1 MGAGLRNKIVSVQEA
16 VAIVRDGDTL
26 ACSGFGTNGVPE
38 ELALALAERFRKTG
52 APHNLTLFFGGGPG
66 DGAERGLNC
75 LALEGMLKRVIGGHF
90 GLVPCIG
97 KLALEGRIEA
107 YNLPLG
113 VISHMWRDIAQGL
126 PGTVSRVGLG
136 TFVDPRLE
144 GGKINARTTEALVEL
159 IRLGGE
165 EMLYYRAP
173 RVQVAFIRGTTAD
186 PEGNIVMDRET
197 LTQDTLSIATAARNS
212 GGLVVAQVER
222 IAEHGSLHPRRV
234 TVPGILVDCVVIA
247 RPEYHVQTFG
257 SAYNPAYSSEIR
269 VPLDALAP
277 MPLDER
283 KIVARRAAFELVPN
297 AVVNLG
303 IGMPEGVASVANEE
317 RILKHMTLTAEP
329 GVVGGVPA
337 SGLDFG
343 AAVNPDAIIDMN
355 HQFDF
360 YDGGGLDLAVL
371 GLAQCDAEGNINVSR
386 FGPKLAGAGGFI
398 NITQNARKVVF
409 VGTFSA
415 GGLEISVQD
424 GRLRILKEGNNRKFV
439 RRVEQITFSGSRSL
453 ERPILYV
460 TERCVFR
467 LTREGLEL
475 TEVAPGIDI
484 ERDILAH
491 MDFKPIVKNVESM
504 ERPIFQ
510 PALMGLKDRLLA
522 IGLEER
528 IRYDAARETLFYNFE
543 NLRVASRK
551 DIEDIRAA
559 VERRCATLGR
569 KVDLIVNYDGFN
581 LAEDLV
587 GEYAAMVKDV
597 SERFYRRVTRYT
609 TSAFMRMKLGDAL
622 TERGLAP
629 HIYESREEACQG
641 I

>member
-1 MGAGLRNKIVSVQEA
+1 
-16 VAIVRDGDTL
+16 
-26 ACSGFGTNGVPE
+26 
-38 ELALALAERFRKTG
+38 
-52 APHNLTLFFGGGPG
+52 
-66 DGAERGLNC
+66 
-75 LALEGMLKRVIGGHF
+75 
-90 GLVPCIG
+90 
-97 KLALEGRIEA
+97 
-107 YNLPLG
+107 
-113 VISHMWRDIAQGL
+113 
-126 PGTVSRVGLG
+126 
-136 TFVDPRLE
+136 
-144 GGKINARTTEALVEL
+144 
-159 IRLGGE
+159 
-165 EMLYYRAP
+165 
-173 RVQVAFIRGTTAD
+173 
-186 PEGNIVMDRET
+186 
-197 LTQDTLSIATAARNS
+197 
-212 GGLVVAQVER
+212 
-222 IAEHGSLHPRRV
+222 
-234 TVPGILVDCVVIA
+234 
-247 RPEYHVQTFG
+247 
-257 SAYNPAYSSEIR
+257 
-269 VPLDALAP
+269 
-277 MPLDER
+277 
-283 KIVARRAAFELVPN
+283 
-297 AVVNLG
+297 
-303 IGMPEGVASVANEE
+303 
-317 RILKHMTLTAEP
+317 
-329 GVVGGVPA
+329 
-337 SGLDFG
+337 
-343 AAVNPDAIIDMN
+343 
-355 HQFDF
+355 
-360 YDGGGLDLAVL
+360 
-371 GLAQCDAEGNINVSR
+371 
-386 FGPKLAGAGGFI
+386 
-398 NITQNARKVVF
+398 
-409 VGTFSA
+409 
-415 GGLEISVQD
+415 VQD

-581 LAEDLV
+581 LADELV
-587 GEYAAMVKDV
+587 GEYAAMVKEV
-597 SERFYRRVTRYT
+597 TARYNRQVTRYT

-622 TERGLAP
+622 SERGVAP